1 MLGCYLMVR
10 KGKRQLSY
18 DSISPIDGRYRE
30 EVKDL
35 SNYFSERA
43 LFERR
48 AFFELEYLKLLA
60 EIGVA
65 PRKKIP
71 KVNLSIKRIKEIEKK
86 TGHDVKALEI
96 YLRERLKA
104 EGAGELSPFVHLGL
118 TSEDVNSV
126 ALALII
132 RDAKNELLVPEYS
145 SLALKLASIAEK
157 EAETLMLG
165 RTHGL
170 PALPTTLGK
179 ELAFFA
185 ERIAER
191 VKFLYSLKPEAKISG
206 AVGTYASLKLIKNL
220 DWPRI
225 VSGFG
230 ERLGIEIA
238 TVSKQVVPWERNSD
252 IVHCIIN
259 INRIM
264 ESLSLDL
271 WLYSML
277 GLLSFG
283 EREKVGSSTMPHKV
297 NPADIE
303 NAEGQAKV
311 SNSILMLLAYEP
323 EVTRLQRDLSDSSIK
338 RMLGQGIAHSVIA
351 CRRLRKS
358 LATMVVN
365 REAME
370 REVMSH
376 PEILSEAAQISMR
389 LKGDEKGYEKVRDS
403 LIQGKFEATGL
414 KISPKDYVGFASD
427 IAREVSKN
435 VIQQVLSLKN
445 P

>member
-1 MLGCYLMVR
+1 MVR
-10 KGKRQLSY
+10 RGKRQLSY
-18 DSISPIDGRYRE
+18 DAVSPVDGRYRE

-71 KVNLSIKRIKEIEKK
+71 RVNLSIKRIKEIEKK

-104 EGAGELSPFVHLGL
+104 QGAGELSPYVHLGL

-145 SLALKLASIAEK
+145 SLAILLARIAEK

-170 PALPTTLGK
+170 PAIPTTFGK

-191 VKFLYSLKPEAKISG
+191 VKFLYSSKPEAKISG
-206 AVGTYASLKLIKNL
+206 AVGTYASFKLIQNL
-220 DWPRI
+220 DWPKI
-225 VSGFG
+225 MKQFG
-230 ERLGIEIA
+230 KKLGIEIA
-238 TVSKQVVPWERNSD
+238 SLSKQTAPWEKNSD
-252 IVHCIIN
+252 IIHCIIN
-259 INRIM
+259 VNKIM

-283 EREKVGSSTMPHKV
+283 EIEKVGSSTMPHKI

-323 EVTRLQRDLSDSSIK
+323 QLTRLQRDLSDSAIK

-351 CRRLRKS
+351 CRRLKRS
-358 LATMVVN
+358 LATMKVN
-365 REAME
+365 REAMKK
-370 REVMSH
+370 EVMSH

-389 LKGDEKGYEKVRDS
+389 LKGDERGYEKVRYS
-403 LIQGKFEATGL
+403 LIQGKFDSSNL
-414 KISPKDYVGFASD
+414 KISPEDYVGFASD
-427 IAREVSKN
+427 MAREVSN
-435 VIQQVLSLKN
+435 HIIRQLSSLKD